1 VCKRNR
7 IDPSAAVDSGCRF
20 LASSLG
26 PASQLS
32 RPTPPVLSQ
41 QEISVAAD
49 RAQLDA
55 VLKARDKLGRR
66 SQRLRV
72 ELQIVPLSACDRAF
86 GVPLNVGGR
95 EMVGQ
100 RRRVVQLN
108 EGGAS

>member
-20 LASSLG
+20 SLHRWGQHRNSLARHL
-26 PASQLS
+26 Q
-32 RPTPPVLSQ
+32 VLSQ

-72 ELQIVPLSACDRAF
+72 ELQIVPTFRL
-86 GVPLNVGGR
+86 
-95 EMVGQ
+95 
-100 RRRVVQLN
+100 
-108 EGGAS
+108 